1 MRRDGRS
8 FQRQM
13 PEINAHAKA
22 GKALKINRCDIFAS
36 LSVGDRTDRAGSAP
50 VVCDGYRYYLP
61 PLVHM
66 NIETMIVLGLVML
79 FAFILYLVLW
89 YPKP

>member
-1 MRRDGRS
+1 VIIALGG
-8 FQRQM
+8 
-13 PEINAHAKA
+13 HAVGIIGGSA
-22 GKALKINRCDIFAS
+22 IAS

-61 PLVHM
+61 PVVHM
-66 NIETMIVLGLVML
+66 NIETIIVLGLVML
-79 FAFILYLVLW
+79 FAFILYLVLC